1 MVEHTPNSTGDASRR
16 ALIGGFVGAGIGVPL
31 LAACGSDDSGSG
43 GSNSSGSTTSQG
55 AIAKTSEVPVGGGKI
70 FTSEKVVVTQPTEGD
85 FKAFSAICTHQQ
97 CVVTEIKGDDIDCA
111 CHGSKFSIKDGSV
124 VSGPANKPLQAFKA
138 TVSGEEITVS

>member
-124 VSGPANKPLQAFKA
+124 VGGPANKPLQAFKA